1 MSGSRTGNRAR
12 TTLAVTLAA
21 GFALTVSACGSSTN
35 SASST
40 SAPADGTVT
49 ISVGCEPPTS
59 QASARQ
65 NWVAD
70 VASFEKLNPKI
81 IIKSDDTNPCDDP
94 ATFDAKLASGKTDNV
109 FYTYFTDADNV
120 ISSGQTADIQKY
132 VGQITD
138 ESDIQSALLDVYRQ
152 GNTSSGD
159 LYGVPTGNYSLGLVY
174 NRSLFQKAGLNPN
187 DPPTTWAQVETD
199 AIAISKLGNGIVGY
213 GDYSAANTGG
223 WHFTAED
230 YSRGGTMVT
239 TDGKSANFD
248 NAAGLATLQFLH
260 KLRFT
265 DNVMGTKQGLQYN
278 DLLQM
283 MASGKLGMYV
293 GAPDNL
299 TTIHSTYN
307 VPYTDLS
314 VGPMPGETATM
325 VGGSGYMFNKNDTPA
340 QIQAGIKF
348 LDYEFMTPGLGQFN
362 YKRLAATGQP
372 VGLPEP
378 DMWTGATATADAAQM
393 QKYANIPTSNFT
405 AYVAALPNMKLV
417 VEPPQAQAIYAQG
430 DKAMDAVL
438 TNPNANLQ
446 QLLDTFKSET
456 NSILSNAQQ

>member
-1 MSGSRTGNRAR
+1 MTGNRTGFRAR
-12 TTLAVTLAA
+12 TALSIALSA
-21 GFALTVSACGSSTN
+21 GFVLTASACGSSGGGS
-35 SASST
+35 SAT
-40 SAPADGTVT
+40 GTADSGAVT
-49 ISVGCEPPTS
+49 ITVGCEPPTS
-59 QASARQ
+59 QAVARS
-65 NWVAD
+65 NWLAD

-81 IIKSDDTNPCDDP
+81 TIKSDDTNPCDDP

-120 ISSGQTADIQKY
+120 VSSGEAADIQKY
-132 VGQITD
+132 ASQITD
-138 ESDIQSALLDVYRQ
+138 EGDIQGALLDIYRQ
-152 GNTSSGD
+152 GNSTTGD
-159 LYGVPTGNYSLGLVY
+159 LYGIPTGNYSLGLVY
-174 NRSLFQKAGLNPN
+174 NRQLFQKAGLNPDN
-187 DPPTTWAQVETD
+187 PPTTWAQVETD

-213 GDYSAANTGG
+213 GDYSAQNTGG

-230 YSRGGTMVT
+230 FSRGGQMVSS
-239 TDGKSANFD
+239 DGKSAAFD
-248 NAAGLATLQFLH
+248 DADGLATLQYLH

-265 DNVMGTKQGLQYN
+265 DNVMGTKQGLSYN

-307 VPYTDLS
+307 VPYSDLG
-314 VGPMPGETATM
+314 VGPMPGETATL

-348 LDYEFMTPGLGQFN
+348 IDYEFMTPGLGQFN
-362 YKRLAATGQP
+362 YARLAATKQP

-378 DMWTGATATADAAQM
+378 DMWTGATATSDAAQVA
-393 QKYANIPTSNFT
+393 KYANIPTANFA
-405 AYVAALPNMKLV
+405 AYISALPTMKLV

-430 DKAMDAVL
+430 DKAMDSVL

-456 NSILSNAQQ
+456 NSILANAQQ

>member
-21 GFALTVSACGSSTN
+21 GFALTVSACGSSTS
-35 SASST
+35 SASS
-40 SAPADGTVT
+40 APAAADGTVT
-49 ISVGCEPPTS
+49 ITVGCEPPTS

-81 IIKSDDTNPCDDP
+81 VIKSDDTNPCDDP
-94 ATFDAKLASGKTDNV
+94 ATFDARLASGKTDNV

-132 VGQITD
+132 AGQITD
-138 ESDIQSALLDVYRQ
+138 ESDIQSALLNVYRQ
-152 GNTSSGD
+152 GNTASGD
-159 LYGVPTGNYSLGLVY
+159 LYGIPTGNYSLGLVY
-174 NRSLFQKAGLNPN
+174 NRSLFTRAGLNPDN
-187 DPPTTWAQVETD
+187 PPTTWAQVETD
-199 AIAISKLGNGIVGY
+199 AIAISKLGNGVVGY

-239 TDGKSANFD
+239 ANGKSAAFD
-248 NAAGLATLQFLH
+248 DASGLATLQFLH

-307 VPYTDLS
+307 VPYTELS

-348 LDYEFMTPGLGQFN
+348 IDYEFMTPGQGQFN
-362 YKRLAATGQP
+362 YQRLAATGQP

-378 DMWTGATATADAAQM
+378 DMWTGATATSDAAVM
-393 QKYANIPTSNFT
+393 AKYANIPTTNFT
-405 AYVAALPNMKLV
+405 AYVAALPTMKLV

-430 DKAMDAVL
+430 DKAMDTVL
-438 TNPNANLQ
+438 TNPNADLQ

-456 NSILSNAQQ
+456 DSILSDAQQ